1 MSSQPEPGTEP
12 GSGRP
17 DVLVHRFRSFDF
29 PFQASF
35 RDHFTILDPWTDSPD
50 EPADAFLAR
59 RAGGARAL
67 VCVGP
72 TPLPADTL
80 RLLPSLQVVIGTSA
94 GVDHIDLRECRRRG
108 IAVTNAGAAFAEDA
122 ADYAVA
128 LLLDVLRRMSAA
140 DRYLRE
146 GLWLKNGN
154 YPLGFKLGGKRV
166 GIVGL
171 GNIGSHV
178 AKRLQP
184 FGCDIA
190 YNSRSKKPSCPFPY
204 YASIHD
210 LASNSDV
217 LILCCALTEE
227 THHVINREVMTVLG
241 DRGVII
247 NVGRGSLIDEKE
259 LVQSLLQ
266 GELGGAGLDVFEDEP
281 NMPKELFGLDNVV
294 LSPHRA
300 VITPESFEA
309 MRELTIS
316 NLKAFFSNEPLSCL
330 VQHK

>member
-1 MSSQPEPGTEP
+1 
-12 GSGRP
+12 
-17 DVLVHRFRSFDF
+17 
-29 PFQASF
+29 
-35 RDHFTILDPWTDSPD
+35 
-50 EPADAFLAR
+50 
-59 RAGGARAL
+59 
-67 VCVGP
+67 
-72 TPLPADTL
+72 
-80 RLLPSLQVVIGTSA
+80 
-94 GVDHIDLRECRRRG
+94 
-108 IAVTNAGAAFAEDA
+108 
-122 ADYAVA
+122 
-128 LLLDVLRRMSAA
+128 MSAA

-146 GLWLKNGN
+146 GSWLKNGN

-171 GNIGSHV
+171 GNIGSQV

-190 YNSRSKKPSCPFPY
+190 YNSRSKKPSRPFPY
-204 YASIHD
+204 YASVHD
-210 LASNSDV
+210 LAAVSDV

-227 THHVINREVMTVLG
+227 THHVINRAVMTVLG

-259 LVQSLLQ
+259 LVQCLVQ

-281 NMPKELFGLDNVV
+281 NVPKELFGLHNVV
-294 LSPHRA
+294 LSPHSA
-300 VITPESFEA
+300 VGTPESFRA

-330 VQHK
+330 VQDE

>member
-1 MSSQPEPGTEP
+1 MSSLPEP

-17 DVLVHRFRSFDF
+17 DVLVHRFRSFDL
-29 PFQASF
+29 PFHASL
-35 RDHFTILDPWTDSPD
+35 RDHFTILDPWTDSPPD
-50 EPADAFLAR
+50 EPAHAFLAR
-59 RAGGARAL
+59 RAGRARAL

-72 TPLPADTL
+72 TTLGADTL
-80 RLLPSLQVVIGTSA
+80 RLLPSLRVVIGTSA
-94 GVDHIDLRECRRRG
+94 GVDHIDLRECSRRG
-108 IAVTNAGAAFAEDA
+108 IAVTNAGAAFAEDV

-128 LLLDVLRRMSAA
+128 LLLDVLRRISAA

-146 GLWLKNGN
+146 GSWLKTGN
-154 YPLGFKLGGKRV
+154 YPLGSKLGGKRV

-171 GNIGSHV
+171 GNIGSQV

-190 YNSRSKKPSCPFPY
+190 YNSRSKKPSFPFPY
-204 YASIHD
+204 HATVHD
-210 LASNSDV
+210 LATNSDV

-227 THHVINREVMTVLG
+227 THHMINREVMTVLG
-241 DRGVII
+241 DQGVII
-247 NVGRGSLIDEKE
+247 NVGRGSLIDENE
-259 LVQSLLQ
+259 LVQFLVR

-281 NMPKELFGLDNVV
+281 NVPKELFGLDSVV

-309 MRELTIS
+309 VRELTVS
-316 NLKAFFSNEPLSCL
+316 NLKAFFANEPLSCL
-330 VQHK
+330 VRLE